1 MEHNLRVST
10 LVVVNGGNMRKR
22 NLIEITVD
30 MTNKHDEMIQIINL
44 YLSQIDA
51 KDSKAEFLAFLSKK
65 IDMAL
70 DQMKEE

>member
-22 NLIEITVD
+22 NLFEITVD

-65 IDMAL
+65 INMAL